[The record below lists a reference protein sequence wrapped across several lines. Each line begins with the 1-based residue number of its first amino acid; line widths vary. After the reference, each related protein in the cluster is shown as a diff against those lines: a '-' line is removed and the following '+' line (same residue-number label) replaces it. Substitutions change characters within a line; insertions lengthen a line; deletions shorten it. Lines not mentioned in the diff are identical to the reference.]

1 LNRHAREGAA
11 RFGAAVIAYARGEGT
26 TRVEAASAAG
36 ATDPEAFGERI
47 RRKTKRLAAEQH
59 RRTAQ
64 RRPGP
69 PEIRPGLTP
78 RT

>member
-1 LNRHAREGAA
+1 M
-11 RFGAAVIAYARGEGT
+11 
-26 TRVEAASAAG
+26 EAASAAG
-36 ATDPEAFGERI
+36 TTDPEAFGERI